1 MVWYNINDCAYN
13 DMVSMWARG
22 LPWPTYLYRSTTPL
36 LTKWRRT
43 GSPIYLRIRRLF

>member
-22 LPWPTYLYRSTTPL
+22 LPWPTYSKYNPFVN
-36 LTKWRRT
+36 LTVSRR
-43 GSPIYLRIRRLF
+43 